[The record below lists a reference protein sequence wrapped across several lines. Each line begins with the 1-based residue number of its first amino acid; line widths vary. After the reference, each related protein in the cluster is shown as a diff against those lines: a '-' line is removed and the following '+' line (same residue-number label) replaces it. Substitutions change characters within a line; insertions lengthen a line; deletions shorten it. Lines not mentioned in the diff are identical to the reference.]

1 MAHYSATK
9 KNETVPF
16 AIARLDLE
24 MVILSESARERHIS
38 CGITYTW
45 KPKKKKGTDEFTC
58 QTEIRVTDVE
68 NKLMV
73 TSR

>member
-24 MVILSESARERHIS
+24 MVILSESARERQIS

-45 KPKKKKGTDEFTC
+45 KPKKKK
-58 QTEIRVTDVE
+58 RY
-68 NKLMV
+68 
-73 TSR
+73 R